1 MDPYILALMNDS
13 LDSFLEDETEWTP
26 SQGEELMDSDD
37 ETDLLIA
44 SLQSDQQGGNPFFSV
59 NMERVRP
66 PRSFH
71 RDVAIQM
78 NVRFSLRNYGLRMV
92 NFKVKPSHK
101 HFTRV

>member
-44 SLQSDQQGGNPFFSV
+44 SRQSDQQGGNPLFSV
-59 NMERVRP
+59 NMERVLP
-66 PRSFH
+66 
-71 RDVAIQM
+71 A
-78 NVRFSLRNYGLRMV
+78 
-92 NFKVKPSHK
+92 
-101 HFTRV
+101 